1 MTAANV
7 STAEL
12 SADPHPWLHRLRSES
27 PVAWIDSL
35 EAWLVTSHALCVDVM
50 LDPETFTVDDPRFS
64 TSQVIGPSMLS
75 LDGLDHRRH
84 RDPFAGPF
92 RATRIKTLRDE
103 ITGEADR
110 LVGAVA
116 DSGGGDLRSQVA
128 GPLAVAVMT
137 RMLDLAA
144 VETTEVLRWY
154 EEIVAA
160 VHTVT
165 EGGEVPA
172 SGLAAFEDLKRAVGA
187 NLSSSSLL
195 APVDESGALSV
206 DEIVS
211 NVAVLLFGGVV
222 TSESSTA
229 IAFRY
234 LFESPDLIDRLRD
247 DSGLVASFVEETLR
261 LEPSAAAVDRYAT
274 RDADLGGVR
283 VRRGDLVRV
292 SLGGANR
299 DPDVFAEPDLL
310 RLGRDNI
317 GKSVTFAR
325 GPHSCLGIHLARL
338 ESVVAVEALLGHPGI
353 FVADDSDPVTGL
365 VFRVPET
372 VNTIW
377 RETDTL
383 VK

>member
-1 MTAANV
+1 MTDIAVTVDDLAV
-7 STAEL
+7 
-12 SADPHPWLHRLRSES
+12 DPHPWLHRLRARS
-27 PVAWIDSL
+27 PVAWIDPL
-35 EAWLVTSHALCVDVM
+35 NAWLVTSHELCVEVM

-75 LDGLDHRRH
+75 LDGLDHKRH

-92 RATRIKTLRDE
+92 RAARIRTLRAE
-103 ITGEADR
+103 VRAEADR
-110 LVGAVA
+110 LVAQVARAGA
-116 DSGGGDLRSQVA
+116 GDLREQVA

-137 RMLDLAA
+137 RILDLGG
-144 VETTEVLRWY
+144 VETAEVLDWY

-165 EGGEVPA
+165 EGGKVPA
-172 SGLAAFEDLKRAVGA
+172 SGLEAFDGLKQAVSA

-195 APVDESGALSV
+195 GPVDAAGTLSV

-234 LFESPDLIDRLRD
+234 LLDSPDLVARLRD
-247 DSGLVASFVEETLR
+247 DPTVVGSFVEETLR

-274 RDADLGGVR
+274 RDVNLGGVR
-283 VRRGDLVRV
+283 VHRGDLIRV
-292 SLGGANR
+292 SLGAANR
-299 DPDVFAEPDLL
+299 DPDMFSEPDVL
-310 RLGRDNI
+310 RLDRDNF

-325 GPHSCLGIHLARL
+325 GPHACLGIHLARL
-338 ESVVAVEALLGHPGI
+338 ETEIAVEALLDHPGI
-353 FVADDSDPVTGL
+353 WVGGDLDPVSGL
-365 VFRVPET
+365 VFRVPEK
-372 VNTIW
+372 VPVSW
-377 RETDTL
+377 QETRHL
-383 VK
+383 GK